1 MTTVALYARV
11 SSKKQEKNNTIESQI
26 AELKSRIA
34 EDKHE
39 LLDEYEFKD
48 NGFSG
53 WNLERKG
60 LDALR
65 DKVAEDE
72 IDKIYIHSPDRL
84 SRKSAHQM
92 VLLDEFEK
100 AGIEVIFLNHK
111 TENNPESKLLLG
123 IQGLVSE
130 YEGTKII
137 ERSRRGKLHRARKG
151 CVSVISKKPFGYDLV
166 KHVDREKTKVE
177 INEEKAKIVRDL
189 FEWVGLERTSIKET
203 VRRLKERCIDSPEGK
218 RMWNVCTIHR
228 ILRNT
233 AYMGEAAFG
242 KTKVG
247 PIRKEVRARWKV
259 RKRKYSVYR
268 TEEEN
273 WIKIPIPRIIEDEL
287 FDIVQKQLNEN
298 RERARA
304 QQGGR
309 KHLLQ
314 GLMVCQCCKY
324 TYYVA
329 KNAKKGRSYYRCT
342 GTDANRFGGTRVC
355 SSKSIRMEIMEMI
368 IWEEMKRVLK
378 DPEIVAKE
386 HQLRLLAHKNKQVN
400 DEVEKKISK
409 LEQGIKRLDHVY
421 IRGHMTQEE
430 YDLEAEEMEKK
441 LKAIRDQ
448 KEVAVDE
455 KELQRE
461 IDFTIGGIKVF
472 ASGVES
478 ELDQADWAAKLGIII
493 ALVRCIRIDHD
504 DVHIMFRF
512 QELALEMQ
520 KKMFNIMS
528 RVENNV
534 VGVLFLI
541 FCTMC
546 TLCLH
551 NISRFLPI

>member
-189 FEWVGLERTSIKET
+189 FEWVGLER
-203 VRRLKERCIDSPEGK
+203 
-218 RMWNVCTIHR
+218 
-228 ILRNT
+228 
-233 AYMGEAAFG
+233 
-242 KTKVG
+242 
-247 PIRKEVRARWKV
+247 
-259 RKRKYSVYR
+259 
-268 TEEEN
+268 
-273 WIKIPIPRIIEDEL
+273 
-287 FDIVQKQLNEN
+287 
-298 RERARA
+298 
-304 QQGGR
+304 
-309 KHLLQ
+309 
-314 GLMVCQCCKY
+314 
-324 TYYVA
+324 
-329 KNAKKGRSYYRCT
+329 
-342 GTDANRFGGTRVC
+342 
-355 SSKSIRMEIMEMI
+355 
-368 IWEEMKRVLK
+368 
-378 DPEIVAKE
+378 
-386 HQLRLLAHKNKQVN
+386 
-400 DEVEKKISK
+400 
-409 LEQGIKRLDHVY
+409 
-421 IRGHMTQEE
+421 
-430 YDLEAEEMEKK
+430 
-441 LKAIRDQ
+441 
-448 KEVAVDE
+448 
-455 KELQRE
+455 
-461 IDFTIGGIKVF
+461 
-472 ASGVES
+472 
-478 ELDQADWAAKLGIII
+478 
-493 ALVRCIRIDHD
+493 
-504 DVHIMFRF
+504 
-512 QELALEMQ
+512 
-520 KKMFNIMS
+520 
-528 RVENNV
+528 
-534 VGVLFLI
+534 
-541 FCTMC
+541 
-546 TLCLH
+546 
-551 NISRFLPI
+551 